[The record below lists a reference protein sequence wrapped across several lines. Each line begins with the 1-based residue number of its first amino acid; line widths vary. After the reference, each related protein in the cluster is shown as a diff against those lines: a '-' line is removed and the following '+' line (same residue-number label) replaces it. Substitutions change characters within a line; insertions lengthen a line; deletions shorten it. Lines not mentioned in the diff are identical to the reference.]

1 MPNRITRGKGLVGSL
16 TVTGDVA
23 ADSFVFGNRQASVA
37 KPTGGSVQDTEA
49 RAALDDVIDALVEV
63 GILDEG

>member
-1 MPNRITRGKGLVGSL
+1 
-16 TVTGDVA
+16 VTGDVA
-23 ADSFVFGNRQASVA
+23 ANSFVFGNQQASIA